1 MSKKENKSIYKSA
14 KEKTCDS
21 NGLLCNSLSVAWSC
35 PGIISCDA
43 ESAEQPHL
51 CMNSLIRA
59 KYTQESTNLHHVQI
73 FLSFC

>member
-14 KEKTCDS
+14 KAKTCDS

-51 CMNSLIRA
+51 CI
-59 KYTQESTNLHHVQI
+59 E
-73 FLSFC
+73 